1 LQSVLAVSER
11 ETTRSKIVGMIS
23 FVREKFVAGRSA
35 ANAPAAVAAV
45 DLRDD
50 SWTDGQTDARS
61 CSASQ
66 M

>member
-1 LQSVLAVSER
+1 
-11 ETTRSKIVGMIS
+11 MIS

-50 SWTDGQTDARS
+50 SWTDGRTDGQTDRRTDGRPILL
-61 CSASQ
+61 CITDVKNVQ
-66 M
+66 IKI